1 LLFNGE
7 NIAFTDNQVFSATV
21 ATVSETSLGQVNV
34 PSGRTYTI
42 TSLWGACA
50 GGGTYRIAVDTYPSM
65 QGNRV
70 ANTADPTN
78 IGATIAYN
86 ENISISGPAE
96 ISAYVS
102 NLSATS
108 TLCKINME
116 YVDSAG
122 ATN

>member
-1 LLFNGE
+1 M
-7 NIAFTDNQVFSATV
+7 AYTDNQVFSATV
-21 ATVSETSLGQVNV
+21 ASTSETSMGQINV
-34 PSGRTYTI
+34 PAGRSYTI

-50 GGGTYRIAVDTYPSM
+50 GGGTYRIAVDTYPAI
-65 QGNRV
+65 QGVRV
-70 ANTADPTN
+70 ANTSDPTN

-102 NLSATS
+102 NISATS

-116 YVDSAG
+116 YIDSAG